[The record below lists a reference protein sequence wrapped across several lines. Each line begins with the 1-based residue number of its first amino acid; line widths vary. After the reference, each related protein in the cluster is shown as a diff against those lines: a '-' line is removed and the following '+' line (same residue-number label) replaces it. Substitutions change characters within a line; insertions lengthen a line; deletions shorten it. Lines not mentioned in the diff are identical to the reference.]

1 MWQHNYTPVA
11 GSLGPSALVA
21 GLPIFVLLWLL
32 GVKRKPAWIAGVAG
46 LGAAALVALAVYGMP
61 AAMTVSAVAYGAA
74 FGLFPIGW
82 IVFWAIVL
90 YRITVETGNFEVI
103 KNSLGSL
110 TADRRLQALLI
121 AFSLSGFIEGAA
133 GFGTPVAVAAAM
145 MAGLGF
151 SPFYAAAICLLA
163 NTSPVAFGSIGT
175 PLIMLQ
181 TVTGLP
187 MPALSSN
194 VGRICAPVSL
204 FVPAY
209 LVLVMGGMKALR
221 AVAPAAAVCG
231 IAFAGA
237 QFFV

>member
-1 MWQHNYTPVA
+1 MIGHFHNYTPVA

-82 IVFWAIVL
+82 IVFWAIAL

-103 KNSLGSL
+103 KDSLGSL

-151 SPFYAAAICLLA
+151 SPFYAAAICLLG
-163 NTSPVAFGSIGT
+163 NTSPVAFGSIGIPIVT
-175 PLIMLQ
+175 LSGI
-181 TVTGLP
+181 TGLP
-187 MPALSSN
+187 QQELSGAA
-194 VGRICAPVSL
+194 GRILAPVSL
-204 FVPAY
+204 IVPGY
-209 LVLVMGGMKALR
+209 MVGVMA
-221 AVAPAAAVCG
+221 C
-231 IAFAGA
+231 
-237 QFFV
+237 